1 MEYGKM
7 IEIPYD
13 LKNESANTQQPFSLF
28 VVHKV
33 KESYCYEGML
43 MVFAVLKGR
52 WSLLA
57 LLVKNLDCI
66 KLLLTRH
73 RDNTEASTGKSFSD
87 VDRLEKRNRFR
98 VIDLH
103 VVKMV
108 DRAS

>member
-1 MEYGKM
+1 
-7 IEIPYD
+7 
-13 LKNESANTQQPFSLF
+13 
-28 VVHKV
+28 
-33 KESYCYEGML
+33 ML
-43 MVFAVLKGR
+43 IVFAVLDEVF
-52 WSLLA
+52 LA

-66 KLLLTRH
+66 KLLSTPRH
-73 RDNTEASTGKSFSD
+73 RDNSEASTGKSFSD

>member
-1 MEYGKM
+1 
-7 IEIPYD
+7 
-13 LKNESANTQQPFSLF
+13 
-28 VVHKV
+28 
-33 KESYCYEGML
+33 ML
-43 MVFAVLKGR
+43 IVFAVLDEVF
-52 WSLLA
+52 LA

-66 KLLLTRH
+66 KLLLTPRH
-73 RDNTEASTGKSFSD
+73 RDNAEASTGKSFSD

>member
-1 MEYGKM
+1 
-7 IEIPYD
+7 
-13 LKNESANTQQPFSLF
+13 
-28 VVHKV
+28 
-33 KESYCYEGML
+33 ML
-43 MVFAVLKGR
+43 IVFAVLDKVF
-52 WSLLA
+52 LA

-66 KLLLTRH
+66 KLLLTPRH
-73 RDNTEASTGKSFSD
+73 RDNAEASTGKSFSD

>member
-1 MEYGKM
+1 
-7 IEIPYD
+7 
-13 LKNESANTQQPFSLF
+13 
-28 VVHKV
+28 
-33 KESYCYEGML
+33 ML
-43 MVFAVLKGR
+43 IVFAVLDEAFLG
-52 WSLLA
+52 

-66 KLLLTRH
+66 KLLLTPRH
-73 RDNTEASTGKSFSD
+73 RDNAEAFTGKSFSD